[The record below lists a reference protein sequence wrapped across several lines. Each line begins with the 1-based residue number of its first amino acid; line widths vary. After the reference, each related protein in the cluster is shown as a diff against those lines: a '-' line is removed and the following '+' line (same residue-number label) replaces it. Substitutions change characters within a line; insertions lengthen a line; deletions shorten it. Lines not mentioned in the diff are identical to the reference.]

1 MASGGPSW
9 TFAQGL
15 EAVVVDVNARLPRVA
30 WEVVLRSLGSM
41 FARKERELVEA
52 CEKSVLQSFE
62 TRSPLS
68 ISGLYDF

>member
-41 FARKERELVEA
+41 FEGEDWWQPEVCVKNLVI
-52 CEKSVLQSFE
+52 SLRNV
-62 TRSPLS
+62 PLHPLNFG
-68 ISGLYDF
+68 II